1 MSNTDKFVNEE
12 FVDELMKSGVWDIA
26 RVDRGSRDEE
36 GLDEALVSERGGK
49 KGDEGAGKDKGD
61 KPDFTTDARKGD
73 KSKTKKGKKDYEDD
87 DDNGDDDNG
96 DDDNGDDDNGKG
108 KNESVTARDLA
119 EQLLDNLSEDVI
131 LEFIDIL
138 YASMLNE
145 EAEAEAE
152 AEEEGD
158 DEEDS
163 E

>member
-1 MSNTDKFVNEE
+1 MSNIDKFVNEE

-26 RVDRGSRDEE
+26 RLDRGSRDEE

-96 DDDNGDDDNGKG
+96 DDDNGNG

-119 EQLLDNLSEDVI
+119 EQLLDNLSEEVI

-145 EAEAEAE
+145 EAEAEDGEE
-152 AEEEGD
+152 AGD
-158 DEEDS
+158 GEEDS

>member
-1 MSNTDKFVNEE
+1 MSNTDKFVNEA
-12 FVDELMKSGVWDIA
+12 FVDELLKSGVWDIA
-26 RVDRGSRDEE
+26 RVDRGSRSDEE
-36 GLDEALVSERGGK
+36 LDEALVSERGGK

-96 DDDNGDDDNGKG
+96 NG
-108 KNESVTARDLA
+108 KNESASAKELA
-119 EQLLDNLSEDVI
+119 EELMNNLSEDVI
-131 LEFIDIL
+131 LEFIDLL
-138 YASMLNE
+138 YQSVLNE
-145 EAEAEAE
+145 EAKS
-152 AEEEGD
+152 EEEEVEEEED